1 MYNRNLRK
9 PNPNKNIYKFISVKN
24 KTSIMCESS
33 LEYDT
38 CFLFEYNV
46 NIVSYQSQPSGFEYP
61 FEGKKRFYTPDFLV
75 EYVDLTKEYFE
86 VKPSVRAVESE
97 FVQKFNAIKVAVKQQ
112 QTSISLITE
121 RQIHIQPRL
130 DNAKLLY
137 RYADIQQLNPLQC
150 EIVSFLRRQRLN
162 KISAK
167 VLAIKLNYSQ
177 GDVNSNVLA
186 LLSAGYIQADI
197 LNNKFSDEILL
208 WVD

>member
-1 MYNRNLRK
+1 M
-9 PNPNKNIYKFISVKN
+9 
-24 KTSIMCESS
+24 
-33 LEYDT
+33 
-38 CFLFEYNV
+38 
-46 NIVSYQSQPSGFEYP
+46 SYQSQPSGFEYP

-86 VKPSVRAVESE
+86 VKPFVRAVESE

-197 LNNKFSDEILL
+197 LNNKFNDEILL

>member
-9 PNPNKNIYKFISVKN
+9 PNPDKNIYKFISVKN

-46 NIVSYQSQPSGFEYP
+46 DIVNYQSQPSGFEYI
-61 FEGKKRFYTPDFLV
+61 FEEKKRFYTPDFLA

-86 VKPSVRAVESE
+86 VKPYFRAVETE
-97 FVQKFNAIKVAVKQQ
+97 FVQKFKAIKVSVNKKKTA
-112 QTSISLITE
+112 ISLISE

-137 RYADIQQLNPLQC
+137 RYAGIQQLNPLQH

-162 KISAK
+162 QVSVK

-197 LNNKFSDEILL
+197 VNNKFNEEILL

>member
-1 MYNRNLRK
+1 M
-9 PNPNKNIYKFISVKN
+9 
-24 KTSIMCESS
+24 
-33 LEYDT
+33 
-38 CFLFEYNV
+38 LFR
-46 NIVSYQSQPSGFEYP
+46 S
-61 FEGKKRFYTPDFLV
+61 
-75 EYVDLTKEYFE
+75 
-86 VKPSVRAVESE
+86 
-97 FVQKFNAIKVAVKQQ
+97 QKFNAIKVAVKQK

-150 EIVSFLRRQRLN
+150 EIVSFLRKQRLN

-197 LNNKFSDEILL
+197 LNNKFNDEILL

>member
-1 MYNRNLRK
+1 MK
-9 PNPNKNIYKFISVKN
+9 
-24 KTSIMCESS
+24 E
-33 LEYDT
+33 
-38 CFLFEYNV
+38 
-46 NIVSYQSQPSGFEYP
+46 
-61 FEGKKRFYTPDFLV
+61 KKRFYTPDFLV
-75 EYVDLTKEYFE
+75 EYIDLNKEYFE
-86 VKPSVRAVESE
+86 VKPFVRAVEPE
-97 FVQKFNAIKVAVKQQ
+97 FVQKFNAIKIAVKQK

-137 RYADIQQLNPLQC
+137 RYADIQQLNPLQY

-162 KISAK
+162 KLSAK

-197 LNNKFSDEILL
+197 LKNKFNDEILL